1 MTCGSK
7 GNCIGSF
14 CEIQGFCPI
23 ELSTPSAS
31 QLITFS
37 GIGDMSVFARVDSIF
52 EKFGQRHSNVA
63 PGSAGVCTLNASEVS
78 PGCGAPNQFNV
89 DEMLRRAGVELDASI
104 LETGVEI
111 LVSVT
116 WADANPMFGT
126 KVASS
131 CSTPHESHSVLLSE
145 DLVVSGQN
153 FCCTN
158 RL

>member
-7 GNCIGSF
+7 GICIGSF

-126 KVASS
+126 KVAS

-158 RL
+158 CL